1 MRASYFTFNPPG
13 RLCRCRC
20 GDNHPQKS
28 ICEWYMDA
36 TQEGVCGPCG
46 VFLDSVRDTVIREL
60 VEVLEGTPT
69 NAIELKGYL

>member
-1 MRASYFTFNPPG
+1 
-13 RLCRCRC
+13 
-20 GDNHPQKS
+20 
-28 ICEWYMDA
+28 MDA

-69 NAIELKGYL
+69 NAIELKGHL